1 MFAAASG
8 PIVPEQQAVLLYLYC
23 ADVAALRGHLLAS
36 GVADGAALRGGI
48 DPAAGKSVVFEVTRP
63 HYMPEG
69 EVRVVDPDG
78 YGLLIGQH
86 E

>member
-1 MFAAASG
+1 MRRVRMHTARWR
-8 PIVPEQQAVLLYLYC
+8 ELYPPLSDKI
-23 ADVAALRGHLLAS
+23 A
-36 GVADGAALRGGI
+36 
-48 DPAAGKSVVFEVTRP
+48 VVFEVTRP